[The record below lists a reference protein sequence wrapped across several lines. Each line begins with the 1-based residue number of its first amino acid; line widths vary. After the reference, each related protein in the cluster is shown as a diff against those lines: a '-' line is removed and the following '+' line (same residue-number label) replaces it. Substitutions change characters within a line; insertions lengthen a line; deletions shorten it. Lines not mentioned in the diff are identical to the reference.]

1 MMVHC
6 ENCKYRIKHKYSP
19 YFFKCG
25 KVSYLRGRLVSGSF
39 GCVMGDGEQENAA
52 DTGCEYCGDEFVP
65 ALNWQYG
72 LDHILPDY
80 KYCPMCGRKMEE
92 ER

>member
-80 KYCPMCGRKMEE
+80 KYCPMCGRNLREE
-92 ER
+92 G

>member
-25 KVSYLRGRLVSGSF
+25 KVSYLRGRLVSGGF
-39 GCVMGDGEQENAA
+39 GCVIG
-52 DTGCEYCGDEFVP
+52 
-65 ALNWQYG
+65 
-72 LDHILPDY
+72 
-80 KYCPMCGRKMEE
+80 EE
-92 ER
+92 ETQEYDRL